1 MSREEMDLLSQKMKI
16 SGGQGRRFGL
26 LGHTSHML
34 TYKRIQ
40 DTVSIAKSPTML
52 NTTDV
57 EGAEVR
63 GGKGRRER
71 ERERG

>member
-1 MSREEMDLLSQKMKI
+1 
-16 SGGQGRRFGL
+16 
-26 LGHTSHML
+26 ML

-71 ERERG
+71 EREGIKHTNAHAETGGCGTYRQGDRDRDRKEVS

>member
-1 MSREEMDLLSQKMKI
+1 
-16 SGGQGRRFGL
+16 
-26 LGHTSHML
+26 ML

-63 GGKGRRER
+63 GGEGRRER